1 MPVVILVVTFA
12 VGGFVLTGLVEVG
25 FILYLDHRRVKSES
39 RVDARREPAAV
50 LQLHGWPAESWP
62 AESWPAW

>member
-50 LQLHGWPAESWP
+50 LQLHGPP
-62 AESWPAW
+62 